1 MRTTPANAAVAV
13 LLLLAAC
20 GKEQTKPV
28 TSDSTTTAPTQEGTM
43 RLTSTAFQNQGKI
56 PAEYTCDG
64 EGASPP
70 LLISGIPEGTVTLA
84 LVMDDPD
91 APSGTWDHWV
101 AYDIDPTAE
110 IPRDVGALGTAGVN
124 TSGGTGYDG
133 PCPPSGTHRYVHR
146 VFALDIRLGLA
157 EGASKVDVVEAMDG
171 HVLAEATLT
180 GLYR

>member
-1 MRTTPANAAVAV
+1 VRTTPAVAAVAL

-20 GKEQTKPV
+20 AGEQTKPV
-28 TSDSTTTAPTQEGTM
+28 TSGSTTTAPTQEGTM
-43 RLTSTAFQNQGKI
+43 RLSSTAFQDQGKI

-64 EGASPP
+64 AGVSPP
-70 LLISGIPEGTVTLA
+70 LQISGIPEGAKTLV
-84 LVMDDPD
+84 LIMDDPD

-101 AYDIDPTAE
+101 AYDIEPTSE
-110 IPRDVGALGTAGVN
+110 IPRDVGGVGTAGVN

-146 VFALDIRLGLA
+146 VYAVDTALGLA
-157 EGASKVDVVEAMDG
+157 EGAGKAEVLEAIEG
-171 HVLAEATLT
+171 HILAEASLT